1 MEHLLPLLEMGY
13 SFDEIAYA
21 HSSGCRSVEE
31 ALEFLIGDARSF
43 TSIDQPGKLVLGARH
58 ARPSGSL
65 FSSTQPFH
73 VDLPRPNQL
82 GCTGSWEAATMNSPS
97 TNSREQRE
105 SVIHSKHKR
114 HEDEFIY
121 HQTEAHKLGNQ
132 LKRERLSQRE
142 EKARLLAEIKGDKE
156 ARRLRQ
162 FTPSSPDPHGAS
174 ADLVQTQPGHLD
186 PPRIGQIRIK
196 VIPNSNKTAPII
208 LRLPDSA
215 VFRDLLVAIQQH
227 VLHVTPLARPP
238 FADSLS
244 TDVAGRLEEHLRT
257 IQVTDSCI
265 QLIAYTWPRRTLPHC
280 SSMTQTDHDQTVLSL
295 PLADLGLADG
305 ASVGVRHANCPFE
318 PRSSTHDAD
327 DLVRP
332 AVERTPTEVS
342 ISSSGESSLN
352 PADPGAESPNDVSM
366 ERRFPPNGHQLVPR
380 APGSVIPRNTL
391 SVRENVRR
399 SALQL
404 QHELLLLQAAHPV
417 ASLPSVSSLKPQRRW
432 TGVTPLVILCQSR
445 VLKLI
450 VRYLESY
457 AAARAGSVPDSYT
470 NDGTAVLDCWFVN
483 TLGTIWWPSYLG
495 RELVMGLRERMQFNV
510 HAATILRN
518 CTTSLDLSYYSL
530 VTNDMVF
537 CLTSRWHHLTEL
549 NLNGIR
555 EGQVSVDAVAEIHRL
570 QNLRFLSL
578 DGLRA
583 VCDENICGILSL
595 PHLRCLRIASTRVTD
610 AGWIE
615 ARQRLN
621 QTGCSCLPL
630 RELNASGLG
639 SSLTNSGLS
648 AIVSL
653 FPLLMRLHLRS
664 AHITEDIEPGIP
676 PLEHLTYLDITCCQH
691 LRCLPHVLIPPC
703 SASFDHSGLTEIRLE
718 HCSLLDLLTVVDQ
731 LKGHP
736 IRCLRGLETLDSL
749 NAYSLEAY
757 AAAGFPLIELGLR
770 PINFDWMVQSP
781 RLLAQ
786 ILLSVDPSH
795 LLWLYLPQ
803 RPIERETGDDSLAVA
818 LQLLK
823 RFENLKSLDMGDQ
836 VRQEL
841 EVNAVKEVLTHLLEL
856 RSIVFVGLPEQFEE
870 SLASACPPQC
880 SMQVQYFM

>member
-664 AHITEDIEPGIP
+664 AHVSV
-676 PLEHLTYLDITCCQH
+676 
-691 LRCLPHVLIPPC
+691 VLSL
-703 SASFDHSGLTEIRLE
+703 SALKPTLLFVTDHG
-718 HCSLLDLLTVVDQ
+718 
-731 LKGHP
+731 GH
-736 IRCLRGLETLDSL
+736 RTRNSTL
-749 NAYSLEAY
+749 
-757 AAAGFPLIELGLR
+757 GT
-770 PINFDWMVQSP
+770 
-781 RLLAQ
+781 
-786 ILLSVDPSH
+786 SH
-795 LLWLYLPQ
+795 LLGHNLLSASALPASRFDTSLQCVVRSLWADRDTLGTLQPAGFADRCGSAQ
-803 RPIERETGDDSLAVA
+803 RSPNPMFAGIG
-818 LQLLK
+818 
-823 RFENLKSLDMGDQ
+823 N
-836 VRQEL
+836 
-841 EVNAVKEVLTHLLEL
+841 
-856 RSIVFVGLPEQFEE
+856 VGLVERIFTG
-870 SLASACPPQC
+870 SVCRGWIS
-880 SMQVQYFM
+880 SH